1 MHPSII
7 TCEELRAGVD
17 KSDLNELV
25 SAVEGER
32 LSTSGKRKVRHFF
45 IGTIL
50 SIINPSFTVYRV
62 TAYENFTY

>member
-17 KSDLNELV
+17 KSDLNKLV

-50 SIINPSFTVYRV
+50 ACLFFVNYKSMFYCLLSDCL
-62 TAYENFTY
+62 